1 MVARPRRSPMTA
13 SPSRHDPFAA
23 LRVGEIR
30 LMLMAAAFTGLASR
44 ALTVVIGYQVYSI
57 TKSAFAIGLLGLI
70 EAIPAIALSLY
81 GGHVAD
87 RRDRRSIILAAR
99 AVSFVCATAFAII
112 SLESHQA
119 SVIALYGVVFVA
131 GVARGFH
138 DPAAIAF
145 EAQVVPEHLT
155 LNASSWFSTVWQ
167 GTAIAGPA
175 LGGIA
180 YDLIGPVATYATM
193 AVLHAASTLC
203 IASIARKPKP
213 VPPDGESILTSIGL
227 GVRFVFRNQIL
238 VGSMALDLFAVLFGG
253 VVALIPVFASE
264 ILKIGATGV
273 GLLNAAPAAGG
284 ILIML
289 WSTRHPPIRHAGRNL
304 LLCIA
309 GFGVSVIVFA
319 LSTNFYLSMAALAM
333 SGVFDGVS
341 VVIRRA
347 VLRLHSPEHM
357 RGRVAAVNMI
367 FISASNEL
375 GTFQSGMAAAA
386 FGTVRY
392 VWLGGIMTLVIVAAT
407 AILAPKLRRLTL
419 AAGVLPVSTAP
430 PATTSA
436 EAPPRSAP

>member
-1 MVARPRRSPMTA
+1 MTTPA
-13 SPSRHDPFAA
+13 SGRHDSFAA
-23 LRVGEIR
+23 LRVREIR
-30 LMLMAAAFTGLASR
+30 LMLIAAGFTGLANR
-44 ALTVVIGYQVYSI
+44 ALAVVVGYQVYSI
-57 TKSAFAIGLLGLI
+57 TKSALMIGFLGLV
-70 EAIPAIALSLY
+70 EAVPAITLSLY
-81 GGHVAD
+81 GGFVAD
-87 RRDRRSIILAAR
+87 RKDRRTIILCAR
-99 AVSFVCATAFAII
+99 AVSLLCAIAFAIV
-112 SLESHQA
+112 SLDSHLA
-119 SVIALYGVVFVA
+119 SVIALFAVVFVA
-131 GVARGFH
+131 GIARGFH

-145 EAQVVPEHLT
+145 EAQVVPQHLT

-175 LGGIA
+175 IGGIA
-180 YDLIGPVATYATM
+180 YDLAGPVATYAGM
-193 AVLHAASTLC
+193 AALYAASTLC
-203 IASIARKPKP
+203 IAAIAKKPQ
-213 VPPDGESILTSIGL
+213 PPPPHGESIFTSIAV
-227 GVRFVFRNQIL
+227 GVRFVFGNQIL

-253 VVALIPVFASE
+253 VVALIPVFAAE

-304 LLCIA
+304 ILCIA

-319 LSTNFYLSMAALAM
+319 LSTNFYLSMAALAF

-347 VLRLHSPEHM
+347 ILRLHSPEHM

-392 VWLGGIMTLVIVAAT
+392 VWLGGIATLVIAAGA

-419 AAGVLPVSTAP
+419 AAGAVTKTPAAPAVEP
-430 PATTSA
+430 PA
-436 EAPPRSAP
+436 RSGP

>member
-1 MVARPRRSPMTA
+1 MTPPA
-13 SPSRHDPFAA
+13 SGRHDPYAA

-30 LMLMAAAFTGLASR
+30 LMLLAAGFTGLASR
-44 ALTVVIGYQVYSI
+44 ALAVVIGYQVYSI
-57 TKSAFAIGLLGLI
+57 TKSALAIGLLGLV

-87 RRDRRSIILAAR
+87 RRDRRNIILCAR
-99 AVSFVCATAFAII
+99 AVSCVCACAFAVI
-112 SLESHQA
+112 SLDSHLA
-119 SVIALYGVVFVA
+119 SVIALFAVVFVA
-131 GVARGFH
+131 GIARGFH

-145 EAQVVPEHLT
+145 EAQVVPQHLT

-167 GTAIAGPA
+167 GTAIVGPA
-175 LGGIA
+175 VGGIC
-180 YDLIGPVATYATM
+180 YDLIGPVATYAGM
-193 AVLHAASTLC
+193 AGLHAASTLC
-203 IASIARKPKP
+203 IASIAKKPKQ
-213 VPPDGESILTSIGL
+213 VPPAGESIFRSIAL
-227 GVRFVFRNQIL
+227 GVRFVFGNQIL
-238 VGSMALDLFAVLFGG
+238 VASMALDLFAVLFGG
-253 VVALIPVFASE
+253 VVALIPVFAAE

-289 WSTRHPPIRHAGRNL
+289 WSTRYPPIRHAGRNL
-304 LLCIA
+304 MLCVA

-347 VLRLHSPEHM
+347 ILRLHSPEHM

-386 FGTVRY
+386 FGTVRF
-392 VWLGGIMTLVIVAAT
+392 VWLGGIATLLIVAGA
-407 AILAPKLRRLTL
+407 AIFAPKLRRLTL
-419 AAGVLPVSTAP
+419 AAGATEAARPADGPVP
-430 PATTSA
+430 IPAVDPAGASKR
-436 EAPPRSAP
+436 E